1 MTTADLFVQ
10 MCQNLSQSPAEM
22 EVKEQLRVVR
32 AANAGIALFVESLP
46 GIRRR
51 EETTAALELP
61 QVKTITA
68 TQGSKD
74 IVFDPTWVGQ
84 SDFLGRTVTLDADPG
99 RYNRL
104 QGVNSLLSAFAGTS
118 GSTTMN
124 IMSDAVLLASD
135 GNLVD
140 GEVILSWGTGNKRL
154 LHGKP
159 PAWQRENREYQ
170 YHTGEPE
177 RWWTEGLDGMT
188 GGSNPLY
195 VLRVWPQPAAA
206 YDLIFSRRLWPAA
219 LSVADFESTAE
230 LPCLPREEQILVS
243 LCQEGIISSPLWIGT
258 ANKEDSANEAASAK
272 NWLDAK
278 KGERGDTRR
287 GKIRTKQGY

>member
-1 MTTADLFVQ
+1 MIISDLFVQ
-10 MCQNLSQSPAEM
+10 MCQNLSQSPTEM
-22 EVKEQLRVVR
+22 EAKEQLRVVR
-32 AANAGIALFVESLP
+32 AANAGVAKFVEALP

-51 EETTAALELP
+51 EETTVRLDAP
-61 QVKTITA
+61 VQKTVTVQ
-68 TQGSKD
+68 QGSKA
-74 IVFDPTWVGQ
+74 IVFSPTWGGQ
-84 SDFLGRTVTLDADPG
+84 TDYLGRTVTLDGDPG

-104 QGVNSLLSAFAGTS
+104 QAENTLLMAYAGAGGNTA
-118 GSTTMN
+118 MN
-124 IMSDAVLLASD
+124 ILSDAVLLASD

-159 PAWQRENREYQ
+159 VSWQRENREYQ
-170 YHTGEPE
+170 YQTGEPE

-195 VLRVWPQPAAA
+195 VLRVWPQPAAV

-219 LSVADFESTAE
+219 LTVADFESTAE
-230 LPCLPREEQILVS
+230 LPCLPREDQILVA
-243 LCQEGIISSPLWIGT
+243 LCQEGLLSSPLWIGS
-258 ANKEDSANEAASAK
+258 ANKDDSANEAAGA
-272 NWLDAK
+272 NAWLESK
-278 KGERGDTRR
+278 RGERGDTKR